1 MKIKIL
7 LFTAFIMTIVISC
20 DNNAS
25 SPDSQSYITLDTSS
39 FVIEPPKD
47 FINIVVTQL
56 TYESATVYA
65 ASTDYYFKNE
75 NTGEIIK
82 LRISNSEEATV
93 KIPDNML
100 QESEDGPPEANKAL
114 VGKLFMLSSIE
125 GVITEIELEEDY
137 YDNE

>member
-1 MKIKIL
+1 MVEVLNDLKKIPGPKIL
-7 LFTAFIMTIVISC
+7 HILTTKGKGYELAEKDQTKWHAPGLF
-20 DNNAS
+20 N
-25 SPDSQSYITLDTSS
+25 
-39 FVIEPPKD
+39 K
-47 FINIVVTQL
+47 
-56 TYESATVYA
+56 
-65 ASTDYYFKNE
+65 

-82 LRISNSEEATV
+82 FRISNSEEATV

-137 YDNE
+137 DYE